1 MSSNPDPQYD
11 LLASIWPSP
20 GASATSVMRVRL
32 ESVPILIEDMR
43 QALVREDYPEA
54 RHQAE
59 TLLRWLKAVECS
71 AVVSTGP

>member
-1 MSSNPDPQYD
+1 
-11 LLASIWPSP
+11 
-20 GASATSVMRVRL
+20 MRVRL